1 MSNSTNDPHTVA
13 PRPLD
18 RAYRR
23 ALLSELPADMRALH
37 VEVLQRT
44 LAEGVPVSP
53 AALIAVLSAHD
64 DTADTALLFTAAHVN
79 ELLWCGIAEFCE
91 DYSIIMPTGC
101 REALYAVLAL
111 GSALDLL
118 HPESDSEAEL
128 FSAFHELVS
137 S

>member
-1 MSNSTNDPHTVA
+1 
-13 PRPLD
+13 
-18 RAYRR
+18 
-23 ALLSELPADMRALH
+23 MRALH

-64 DTADTALLFTAAHVN
+64 DLADRALLFSADHVN

-91 DYSIIMPTGC
+91 DFGITMPTGC
-101 REALYAVLAL
+101 REALYAVLAF

-118 HPESDSEAEL
+118 HPDSDSETEL
-128 FSAFHELVS
+128 FSAFRELVS